1 MYVRLDL
8 PNYRRTSP
16 IGTRSLSQVWDLE
29 SGLCTPATCQF
40 LNNRGAGLMRNS
52 LHGTTL
58 LPVLSVQY
66 FLFSSVFFWFVTFC
80 FCFSIVNGQRRHF
93 KIKIWVCH
101 FDYGKFGFLP

>member
-40 LNNRGAGLMRNS
+40 LNNRGAGLMRNI

-58 LPVLSVQY
+58 LPVLSVRY
-66 FLFSSVFFWFVTFC
+66 FLFSSVFSGLLRFVSVFPW
-80 FCFSIVNGQRRHF
+80 SMVKEGILR
-93 KIKIWVCH
+93 
-101 FDYGKFGFLP
+101 